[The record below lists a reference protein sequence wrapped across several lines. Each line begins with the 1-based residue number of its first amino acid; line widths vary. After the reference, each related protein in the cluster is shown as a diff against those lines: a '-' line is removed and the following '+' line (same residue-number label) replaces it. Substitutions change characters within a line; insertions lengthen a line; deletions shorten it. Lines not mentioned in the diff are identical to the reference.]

1 MKRVWL
7 LTSAAVV
14 FAAGCSN
21 GRSARTDSLQ
31 MLATQQSTL
40 ARQLA
45 AQKDSLTQVVLD
57 ADQFITRIDSQIST
71 VKGLP
76 KGQKREGVESPI
88 QDQLLRRKEMMA
100 RVNALVARSKATSA
114 QLAEAKKREAALLGE
129 NTQLKGENAQLHE
142 QIERDQKMIADLG
155 ETIQRQTATIASL
168 ETRVDSL
175 TGEMRSLAMVSNRAF
190 YIVGTEKELI
200 QKGVIVKEGGANLLF
215 AHPGRTLQP
224 ARSVNP
230 ELFTAIDARETK
242 EIQLPDSTKRYQ
254 VVSRQSLD
262 DCDVVERDKATFKG
276 GVLRI
281 SDASKF
287 WAPSRYLIL
296 VQK

>member
-7 LTSAAVV
+7 LATAAL
-14 FAAGCSN
+14 AAGCSN
-21 GRSARTDSLQ
+21 GRATARADSLQ
-31 MLATQQSTL
+31 VLASQQGTL
-40 ARQLA
+40 AKQLS

-57 ADQFITRIDSQIST
+57 ADQFITKIDSQIST

-88 QDQLLRRKEMMA
+88 QDQLIRRKEMMA
-100 RVNALVARSKATSA
+100 RVNALVVRAKQTASL
-114 QLAEAKKREAALLGE
+114 LAEARKHEAALRGE
-129 NTQLKGENAQLHE
+129 NDQLKGENAQLRE
-142 QIERDQKMIADLG
+142 QIDRDQKMIADLG

-175 TGEMRSLAMVSNRAF
+175 NTEMKSLATVNNRAF
-190 YIVGTEKELI
+190 YIVGTENELV
-200 QKGVIVKEGGANLLF
+200 QKGVIVREGGANLLL

-224 ARSVNP
+224 ARTLNP
-230 ELFTAIDARETK
+230 ELFTAIDTREVK

-262 DCDVVERDKATFKG
+262 DCDVKDRDKATFKG
-276 GVLRI
+276 GVLHI
-281 SDASKF
+281 ADAGKF
-287 WAPSRYLIL
+287 WSPSRYLIL
-296 VQK
+296 VQR